1 MPSWKSAFCIIK
13 CQTFVIRSPSLYI
26 AHVMKNILTFWSIT
40 LSQIRNFLV
49 FTQHYFHNRKKLLQG
64 FSPFDHSICYRIH
77 TYFTYVQTGRWFC
90 WLKIEHPPLCKQ
102 NRQKGS
108 FVSKEATAN
117 VILSPYSYLP
127 NKRTANLIDIL
138 KKSSK

>member
-1 MPSWKSAFCIIK
+1 MMG
-13 CQTFVIRSPSLYI
+13 SLEE
-26 AHVMKNILTFWSIT
+26 KEPILTEQLELEVYSACYELTSDFLANYVVTDQEFSCLHTTLFSQPQKIASRVFSLWSFNL
-40 LSQIRNFLV
+40 LS
-49 FTQHYFHNRKKLLQG
+49 
-64 FSPFDHSICYRIH
+64 H

-102 NRQKGS
+102 TRQKGS

-127 NKRTANLIDIL
+127 NKRAANLINIL
-138 KKSSK
+138 KNPTK